1 MWEYSFLELGMQ
13 DTMFMWNAVLTLA
26 VAPIG
31 WFMKRQADEVL
42 RLTTLL
48 NRTREDYIKRS
59 DHSDEMNKVTE
70 HLIRLE
76 AKIDRVSDK
85 LSEKRFQ

>member
-1 MWEYSFLELGMQ
+1 
-13 DTMFMWNAVLTLA
+13 
-26 VAPIG
+26 
-31 WFMKRQADEVL
+31 
-42 RLTTLL
+42 LL

-76 AKIDRVSDK
+76 AKIDKVSDK
-85 LSEKRFQ
+85 LNEKRFQ

>member
-1 MWEYSFLELGMQ
+1 MEPGMQ
-13 DTMFMWNAVLTLA
+13 DTMFMWNVVLTLI

-59 DHSDEMNKVTE
+59 EHSDEMNKVTE

-76 AKIDRVSDK
+76 AKIDKVSDK
-85 LSEKRFQ
+85 LNEKRFQ